1 MSHHQAYLHLQTV
14 GKHQVEGFIVLMRLS
29 LLALFAGLDELID
42 VGIKTPPI
50 ESISDFV
57 IGGVSSAVTRF
68 VM

>member
-1 MSHHQAYLHLQTV
+1 M
-14 GKHQVEGFIVLMRLS
+14 EGFVISMRLS

-42 VGIKTPPI
+42 LGIKTLPI
-50 ESISDFV
+50 ELISDFD